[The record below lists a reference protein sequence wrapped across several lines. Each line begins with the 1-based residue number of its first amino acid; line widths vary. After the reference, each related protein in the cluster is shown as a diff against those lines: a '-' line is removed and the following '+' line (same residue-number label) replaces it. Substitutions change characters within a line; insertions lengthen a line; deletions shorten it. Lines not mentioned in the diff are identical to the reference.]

1 MTGAPD
7 VPLIGF
13 DLDGTLITCR
23 AKQLSALR
31 EALQA
36 CGVEYASD
44 DAFWRLKRDGAT
56 TIDALVATGIEEAR
70 ARAVSHAWVERVETW
85 PHMQCDELFAG
96 VVPLLER
103 LKSRSRLL
111 LLSARREPD
120 LFRRQVSDL
129 GIAQLFDFVEA
140 VQSGN
145 EAAQRKALRLR
156 AHGAAC
162 YVGDTESDMD
172 AAEQAGVPMYVV
184 STGQRSRS
192 YLERAA
198 ARRQAA
204 MPIFEELAGAIHEVE
219 REFLS

>member
-1 MTGAPD
+1 MSRASD

-31 EALQA
+31 EALQVCA
-36 CGVEYASD
+36 VEYDSD
-44 DAFWRLKRDGAT
+44 DALWQLKRDGAT
-56 TIDALVATGIEEAR
+56 TIDALVATGLDEAR
-70 ARAVSHAWVERVETW
+70 ARAVSQAWVERVETW
-85 PHMQCDELFAG
+85 PHMQRDELFAS

-103 LKSRSRLL
+103 LKPKSRML
-111 LLSARREPD
+111 LLSARREPE
-120 LFRRQVSDL
+120 LFHRQVADL
-129 GIAQLFDFVEA
+129 GIARFFDFVE
-140 VQSGN
+140 VVKSGK

-156 AHGAAC
+156 AHGAMC

-172 AAEQAGVPMYVV
+172 AAEQAGVPIFVV

-192 YLERAA
+192 FLERAA